1 MHIQSYNLMKEFLD
15 KQDKTKE
22 LNVLEVGSCRI
33 TGRNYRELTENE
45 NWKYTGLD
53 LAPGDNVTLL
63 VEDPYN
69 YPLEDNSFDIIISGQ
84 TLEHVK
90 YIWLWIKELHRL
102 TKKGGKV
109 CVIAPS
115 RGKRHHRPDYW
126 RIQPDGMKALLEYG
140 GFKNIEADIHLESI
154 WQDCMGIAEK

>member
-1 MHIQSYNLMKEFLD
+1 MHKESYDLMKEFLD

-33 TGRNYRELTENE
+33 TGRNYRELTENG

-126 RIQPDGMKALLEYG
+126 RIQPDGMKALLEYA
-140 GFKNIEADIHLESI
+140 GFKDIEVNLSLEGI
-154 WQDCMGIAEK
+154 WQDCVGIAKK